1 MRFPYKIFIKISLL
15 NLLIIAAL
23 GTLMR
28 YKIGFEFPYFEQKN
42 LQLAHSHFAFTGW
55 ASHSLF
61 CLIIYY
67 FKDSLNEIKI
77 QKYKYLIILNLCFA
91 YGILLSF
98 LFYGY
103 SLLSFSLSF
112 GAIFVSY
119 LFTYLFYKDFKAQLK
134 SNPAVKWIL
143 AAMVY
148 NVISSLGLI
157 NIAYLILNHHLSSHA
172 FLGSQY
178 FYLHFQ
184 YNGWFLLGCI
194 GIFVGLLH
202 NAGLEL
208 NDKTIFRLIAYTCL
222 PTFLLSI
229 LWLHL
234 PNWLY
239 AICVIATILQLVGL
253 LKLWQKIILLRLEI
267 AKIFNRLII
276 SLLILSGIALSAKM
290 LLQFGSIFPT
300 ISKLAYGFRPIVVAY
315 LHLILLGAISTF
327 ILSSLIKYKKMPLL
341 KSGLVGLLVL
351 IVGIYLTEIILL
363 IQGVASFAYFAVPM
377 INESLFVV
385 AFFMFVGILLLLFS
399 WKDGREN

>member
-67 FKDSLNEIKI
+67 LRDSLNEIQI

-119 LFTYLFYKDFKAQLK
+119 IFTYLFYKDFKAQLK

-143 AAMVY
+143 AGMVY
-148 NVISSLGLI
+148 NVISSFGLI
-157 NIAYLILNHHLSSHA
+157 NIAYLILNHHLSSHT

-184 YNGWFLLGCI
+184 YNGWFLLACI
-194 GIFVGLLH
+194 GLFVGLLYK
-202 NAGLEL
+202 AGIIL
-208 NDKTIFRLIAYTCL
+208 NDKIEYKLIAYAGL

-234 PNWLY
+234 PIWLY
-239 AICVIATILQLVGL
+239 AICVVATVMQLVGL
-253 LKLWQKIILLRLEI
+253 LKLWQKLYLLRLEI
-267 AKIFNRLII
+267 AKIFNKLVIW
-276 SLLILSGIALSAKM
+276 LLILSGIALTAKM
-290 LLQFGSIFPT
+290 MLQFGSIFPT

-315 LHLILLGAISTF
+315 LHLILLGVISTF
-327 ILSSLIKYKKMPLL
+327 ILSNFIKFKKHPLL
-341 KSGLVGLLVL
+341 KSGLAGLLIL
-351 IVGIYLTEIILL
+351 IVGIYLTELILL
-363 IQGVASFAYFAVPM
+363 VQGAASFIYFAVPM
-377 INESLFVV
+377 INESLFIV
-385 AFFMFVGILLLLFS
+385 AFLMFIGILILLLS
-399 WKDGREN
+399 WKDRREN